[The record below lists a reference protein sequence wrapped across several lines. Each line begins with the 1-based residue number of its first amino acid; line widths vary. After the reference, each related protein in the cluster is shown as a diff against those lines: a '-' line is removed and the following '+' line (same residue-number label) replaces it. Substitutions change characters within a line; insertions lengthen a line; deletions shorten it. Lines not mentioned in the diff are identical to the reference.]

1 VTGIPR
7 PGRPGRSAVL
17 RRTPRS
23 AFVCCLLSVL
33 PAMAGAQESGRE
45 VVVTVRA
52 VSEGGAALA
61 GTSVTVHDVTVLSQR
76 ATLLGRFAAE
86 DNAVPIRLEVGRDY
100 RIRVKAPGHRG
111 RETEVSPTGPTTV
124 RVVLSVDPYELPPIM
139 AAVGAGDSDFHA
151 RSVSQARFADES
163 LTYATVAEWLRDVP
177 GAALRG
183 RGPGGAQLLSVRG
196 SRPEDVLVLLDGVA
210 LNDPLTGRANLEMIP
225 TATLESGTLVLG
237 AASQKY
243 GSGAGAGVL
252 LLTSRTGHGSG
263 VSGGVR
269 MESFGGMG
277 LDLQAETSGQEG
289 RVALSLSA
297 ARAENDF
304 SFRNPVAP
312 GGATEVRTNA
322 DVASVHGALT
332 AASGP
337 VFASLRFDRAER
349 GVPGRAGTRAFAD
362 SRAEDR
368 SWIAATGLELPGVRG
383 SASYGWHR
391 LGYRASAG
399 DAESA
404 QDVREFRVAGDTDI
418 PSSPLT
424 LGARVTRE
432 EVQGDAIAGFPAR
445 TTVGGRLAAGLTAG
459 RFSVDPALSVD
470 VAGDR
475 VVASPE
481 VTATWLANQ
490 ATRVWGRVGQGFRL
504 PTFGDLYFASQ
515 YQLRANPDLE
525 AERIVFDSE
534 LGVSVRTTSGAV
546 ELGASA
552 SAWARRTEDP
562 IVWLASSAALW
573 SPRNLGDLR
582 ASGLDL
588 QVELV
593 SRGPAELGWR
603 AQLAG
608 TLQRSR
614 VGFGSNRN
622 PLPYE
627 PGTTGRASIEAWRGA
642 TGLRL
647 DIRYT
652 GARSTSLAATRTL
665 DGFTTVDISGR
676 HQLDAGS
683 LRVGLFARIENLLD
697 QRYQLI
703 ELFPEPGRH
712 FTLRFEARRAVS

>member
-1 VTGIPR
+1 VHDL
-7 PGRPGRSAVL
+7 SAVSHG
-17 RRTPRS
+17 P
-23 AFVCCLLSVL
+23 
-33 PAMAGAQESGRE
+33 
-45 VVVTVRA
+45 
-52 VSEGGAALA
+52 
-61 GTSVTVHDVTVLSQR
+61 
-76 ATLLGRFAAE
+76 TLVGRFTAE
-86 DNAVPIRLEVGRDY
+86 GNAISVRLEVGRGY
-100 RIRVKAPGHRG
+100 RIRVEAPGHRG
-111 RETEVSPTGPTTV
+111 RDRDVSPTGPTTV
-124 RVVLSVDPYELPPIM
+124 RLVLPVDPYELPPIM
-139 AAVGAGDSDFHA
+139 AAVGAGDSNFPA
-151 RSVSQARFADES
+151 RSVFQARFADES

-183 RGPGGAQLLSVRG
+183 RGPSGAQVLSVRG
-196 SRPEDVLVLLDGVA
+196 SRPEEVLVLLDGVPM
-210 LNDPLTGRANLEMIP
+210 NDPLTGTANLSMIP
-225 TATLESGTLVLG
+225 TSTLESGTLVHG

-243 GSGAGAGVL
+243 GSGAAAGVL

-277 LDLQAETSGQEG
+277 FDLQAETSGQEG
-289 RVALSLSA
+289 RLAMSLSA
-297 ARAENDF
+297 AKAENDF

-322 DVASVHGALT
+322 DAASIHGALT

-337 VFASLRFDRAER
+337 VSASLRFDRAER

-368 SWIAATGLELPGVRG
+368 SWIAAAGLELPRVRS

-391 LGYRASAG
+391 LGYRASSE
-399 DAESA
+399 DAVSA
-404 QDVREFRVAGDTDI
+404 QEVREFRVAGDTDV

-424 LGARVTRE
+424 LGARITRE
-432 EVQGDAIAGFPAR
+432 EVRGDAIAGTPGR

-459 RFSVDPALSVD
+459 RFRVDPALSVD

-481 VTATWLANQ
+481 VSATWLANQ
-490 ATRVWGRVGQGFRL
+490 KTRIWGRVGQGFRL

-525 AERIVFDSE
+525 AERIIFDSE
-534 LGVSVRTTSGAV
+534 LGVGVRTTSGGV

-552 SAWARRTEDP
+552 SGWARRTENP
-562 IVWLASSAALW
+562 IVWLASSVALW
-573 SPRNLGDLR
+573 SPRNLGDLW

-588 QVELV
+588 QIELV
-593 SRGPAELGWR
+593 SRGQAEVGWR

-627 PGTTGRASIEAWRGA
+627 PGAAGRASFEAWSGA

-652 GARSTSLAATRTL
+652 GARSTSLAATRAL
-665 DGFTTVDISGR
+665 EGFTTVDLSSR
-676 HQLDAGS
+676 QHLDAGS
-683 LRVGLFARIENLLD
+683 LRIGLFARIENLLD
-697 QRYQLI
+697 RRYQLI

-712 FTLRFEARRAVS
+712 FTLRFEARRATS